1 MIFRLFF
8 FIFFTLGFSSPL
20 RTYYQKEK
28 QFLTVQFKDIDQSK
42 LLLDELFQMNGK
54 LPDSLISKNYNYLGT
69 YHGMTGSF
77 DKSLNCFFKA
87 LSINKNIAPKSKAN
101 IYSNI
106 ANVYKF
112 SKRFDLSLAY
122 LNKAFYLYQKLE
134 NESDV
139 LKIESEIC
147 SIYYQKGDFN
157 TALTK
162 SLQLLDK
169 FKDTNNL
176 KVFNIHQFRIANIYF
191 SLGDFNRAIL
201 FYNQSLNYFK
211 NSKDGIQNYY
221 VSLMKIGDCYFEL
234 GSIKCLSYFNSSLLG
249 FKKIKDINNEYII
262 YAKLGKYYFQKGNLS
277 LSKKYYDNSF
287 DFFIETQPAFTN
299 QIIASYLQL
308 IYKMKDFKKVN
319 LVIDA
324 YQQSGANDLAIL
336 EDKIAYNKFMCLY
349 SKFKNDTRSELFYL
363 RQSMDLRNENDSI
376 NNFENLQRKINK
388 YDIKISLQKNNFLKL
403 ENTNLKLKNTFIFF
417 SLALLILVFLFF
429 IEKNKR
435 NTKIKNLE
443 IERINKD
450 KEILEMETKVNQNA
464 LLHQQELSLI
474 KEKELT
480 TLQLKLF
487 QIKNDLIAYIE
498 NSFSDKN
505 TLKTV
510 LRKVNSL
517 FSNEDYWKEFEMK
530 FTSIHP
536 AFIEK
541 LRDVYPHLTKKDID
555 FCILIKLNLS
565 NKEISAL
572 LKIAYE
578 SVISKK
584 YVLRKKMGIDSD
596 SQLISFFDKL

>member
-8 FIFFTLGFSSPL
+8 LFFFSLSFSSPL
-20 RTYYQKEK
+20 STYHQKEK
-28 QFLTVQFKDIDQSK
+28 QFLTVQFKDVEQSK
-42 LLLDELFQMNGK
+42 LLLDELCQMNPK

-69 YHGMTGSF
+69 YYGMIGSF
-77 DKSLNCFFKA
+77 DESLKSFLKA
-87 LSINKNIAPKSKAN
+87 LAVNKNIAAKSKAN

-112 SKRFDLSLAY
+112 TKRFDLSLVY
-122 LNKAFYLYQKLE
+122 LNKAFDLYQNLE
-134 NESDV
+134 DESNL

-147 SIYYQKGDFN
+147 SVYYQKGDFN

-162 SLQLLDK
+162 SLDLLDK
-169 FKDTNNL
+169 FKNTDDL
-176 KVFNIHQFRIANIYF
+176 KIFNIHQFRIANIYF
-191 SLGDFNRAIL
+191 SLGDFKRAL
-201 FYNQSLNYFK
+201 SFYNQSLNYFK
-211 NSKDGIQNYY
+211 NSKDGVQNYY
-221 VSLMKIGDCYFEL
+221 VSLMNIGDCYFEL
-234 GSIKCLSYFNSSLLG
+234 GSVRCLSYYRLSLKG
-249 FKKIKDINNEYII
+249 FKKIKDVNNEHLVYS
-262 YAKLGKYYFQKGNLS
+262 KLGGYYFNKKDFTH
-277 LSKKYYDNSF
+277 SKKYYDNSF
-287 DFFIETQPAFTN
+287 DFFIQTQPLFTN
-299 QIIASYLQL
+299 QIIAPYLEL
-308 IYKMKDFKKVN
+308 LYKKKDFKQLD
-319 LVIDA
+319 LVIAA
-324 YQQSGANDLAIL
+324 YQNSGANAVAII

-349 SKFKNDTRSELFYL
+349 SKYKNDTGKELFYL
-363 RQSMDLRNENDSI
+363 RESMVLRKENDSI
-376 NNFENLQRKINK
+376 NNFENLQRKINQ
-388 YDIKISLQKNNFLKL
+388 YDIKISQQKNNFLKL

-417 SLALLILVFLFF
+417 FLAVLILVFLFF

-450 KEILEMETKVNQNA
+450 NEILEMATKVNQNA

-487 QIKNDLIAYIE
+487 QIKNDLITYVE

-510 LRKVNSL
+510 LKKVNSL
-517 FSNEDYWKEFEMK
+517 FSNEDYWKEFEIK
-530 FTSIHP
+530 FTHIHP

-541 LRDVYPHLTKKDID
+541 LRAAYPHLTKKDVD

-596 SQLISFFDKL
+596 NQLVKIFDKL